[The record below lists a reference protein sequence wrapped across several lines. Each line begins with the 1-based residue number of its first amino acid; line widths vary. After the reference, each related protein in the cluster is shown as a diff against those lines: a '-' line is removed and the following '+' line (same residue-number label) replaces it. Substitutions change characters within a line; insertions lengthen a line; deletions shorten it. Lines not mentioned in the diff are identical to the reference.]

1 MVGRVGEKRK
11 RIFHLTGYIA
21 AMLVGKENRGQE
33 VNE

>member
-11 RIFHLTGYIA
+11 RMFHLMGYIV
-21 AMLVGKENRGQE
+21 AMVKNRGQE